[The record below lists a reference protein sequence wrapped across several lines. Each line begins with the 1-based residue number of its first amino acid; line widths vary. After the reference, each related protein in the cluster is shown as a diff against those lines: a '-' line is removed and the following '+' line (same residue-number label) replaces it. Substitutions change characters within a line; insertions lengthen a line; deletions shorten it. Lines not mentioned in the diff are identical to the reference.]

1 MCRPRGSWRSL
12 WLVWG
17 RLEEELLK
25 EVLLADFDLPLILL
39 AFRSR
44 DPFSAL
50 CVATVCDNENAIKY
64 KKHVF
69 FINKCICIK
78 EGEEGTAVLWIE
90 LCPPDSSVA
99 LTRVPQNVTVWR

>member
-1 MCRPRGSWRSL
+1 M
-12 WLVWG
+12 
-17 RLEEELLK
+17 
-25 EVLLADFDLPLILL
+25 ADFELPLILL

-44 DPFSAL
+44 DPFSVL

-99 LTRVPQNVTVWR
+99 LTRVPQNVTVEMRLFKRQLRLCEVIREGIDPVCWVSS